1 MDCEHGNGGRPH
13 PATRTFDVP
22 GRSLVRLCETHA
34 GFWMARGERPPGT
47 VELVEVDLSCNDIG
61 VVAGLVERQGDD
73 ATDDAAIIV
82 PRTTY
87 LRWAT
92 ARAAWEDAQAEMT
105 TELAKASVDALTL
118 SSELNGHDRRS
129 A

>member
-1 MDCEHGNGGRPH
+1 MDCEHGIGGRPH

-34 GFWMARGERPPGT
+34 GFWMARAERLHGT
-47 VELVEVDLSCNDIG
+47 VEIVEVDLSCNDVG
-61 VVAGLVERQGDD
+61 VVADLVDGVD
-73 ATDDAAIIV
+73 TGDAAFIV

-87 LRWAT
+87 LRWAA

-105 TELAKASVDALTL
+105 TELAKASVDALAL
-118 SSELNGHDRRS
+118 SSELNGHD
-129 A
+129 